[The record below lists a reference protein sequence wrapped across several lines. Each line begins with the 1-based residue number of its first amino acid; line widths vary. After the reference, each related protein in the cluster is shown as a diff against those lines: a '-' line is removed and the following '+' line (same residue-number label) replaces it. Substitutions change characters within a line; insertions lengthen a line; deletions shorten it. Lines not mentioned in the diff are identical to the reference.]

1 VVQTS
6 LDGPVLD
13 ANIDSGAYT
22 DMTVVNAVPFVT
34 YSLENP
40 TDYKARRYAGMS
52 VVYMPQNGFSHIV
65 YNVAVTELIAQ

>member
-1 VVQTS
+1 MK
-6 LDGPVLD
+6 
-13 ANIDSGAYT
+13 I
-22 DMTVVNAVPFVT
+22 
-34 YSLENP
+34 ENP